1 MDWLEPDFG
10 LPQPIKEKREAWEG
24 VGLGQIRHEKE
35 MKKVKKGNE
44 KYIKVT
50 LGYILTKILAYD
62 MF

>member
-35 MKKVKKGNE
+35 MKQVKKGNE
-44 KYIKVT
+44 KYIK
-50 LGYILTKILAYD
+50 
-62 MF
+62 